1 MGIRNDYVETQKKWG
16 LPPRRAWRGQTLRK
30 LGGDGGHAVG
40 QRDTRK
46 SASTRTGAHGN
57 IHYHSVHT
65 RLRHTPRSR
74 DEITGRSGR
83 PGLGGLGRA
92 WQSLPTRPCKGL
104 RNRRRLQPAPP
115 SPGRVQWEPGG
126 GKGCVPVPC
135 CAGSRGSGRGEAL
148 GAGPRRLLNRPS
160 HGRKQTLPGY
170 PLGAASRLLTHLLP
184 SLHLPRGAAPSA
196 LLLAPFRA
204 SLLVR

>member
-1 MGIRNDYVETQKKWG
+1 MGIRSDYVETQRKWG

-65 RLRHTPRSR
+65 RPRHTPRSR
-74 DEITGRSGR
+74 DQITGRSGR

-92 WQSLPTRPCKGL
+92 WAGLAVSPDAPLQRLAQQAAAPARPAQPRQGAVGAGRGKGVCPRPLL
-104 RNRRRLQPAPP
+104 RWEQRVWE
-115 SPGRVQWEPGG
+115 GRGPGG
-126 GKGCVPVPC
+126 G
-135 CAGSRGSGRGEAL
+135 
-148 GAGPRRLLNRPS
+148 
-160 HGRKQTLPGY
+160 
-170 PLGAASRLLTHLLP
+170 
-184 SLHLPRGAAPSA
+184 AP
-196 LLLAPFRA
+196 APIKSSFART
-204 SLLVR
+204 